1 MNDEFLNK
9 LPETLKTMVRLTD
22 LTTTLAIVQHYGG
35 RDLKLPT
42 TKMVNDRHELAH
54 LIGFNNLK
62 KICEYWN
69 GDMIY
74 IPYAREY
81 AVYLRHEKIRLDSEK
96 LHDDE
101 VAKKYGISSRWVR
114 ELKRRWKQPKQ
125 QDGKNND
132 RQLDMFD

>member
-1 MNDEFLNK
+1 MNDEFLDK

-22 LTTTLAIVQHYGG
+22 LTTTLAMVQHYGG
-35 RDLKLPT
+35 RDVKLPT
-42 TKMVNDRHELAH
+42 LKMVNDRHELAQ

-62 KICEYWN
+62 KLCEYWS

-81 AVYLRHEKIRLDSEK
+81 AEYLRHEKIRRDSEK
-96 LHDDE
+96 LHEDE

-114 ELKRRWKQPKQ
+114 ELKRRWKQPKL
-125 QDGKNND
+125 DMKKDD
-132 RQLDMFD
+132 RQLDMFE